1 MLIPRLDFAKHC
13 GIESRQL
20 SIYIKRNKVLVSDG
34 DMIDISNDTNNAFYE
49 KRKHK
54 SSLPKG
60 LPTVELKK
68 VPTKKVAQKK
78 EIAHPIESVDE
89 FEKIAESDSEEIG
102 NSSSSDIDD
111 EIQESHADLEK
122 RKVYLGNKLLEER
135 IEIERVKK
143 DKLHGLVV
151 PTQLVSVVFT
161 QHSKNIASEFK
172 NGADDWIIRIEK
184 KLDLSRDDVAKLR
197 GELVDVINK
206 SVKKSVETSKKQ
218 IYSIVRQYK
227 EVRSKGER
235 K

>member
-1 MLIPRLDFAKHC
+1 MTFVI
-13 GIESRQL
+13 
-20 SIYIKRNKVLVSDG
+20 
-34 DMIDISNDTNNAFYE
+34 
-49 KRKHK
+49 
-54 SSLPKG
+54 
-60 LPTVELKK
+60 LK
-68 VPTKKVAQKK
+68 
-78 EIAHPIESVDE
+78 IL
-89 FEKIAESDSEEIG
+89 G
-102 NSSSSDIDD
+102 NFDD

-184 KLDLSRDDVAKLR
+184 KLDLSRDDVAKIR

-206 SVKKSVETSKKQ
+206 SVKKSVDTSKRQ

>member
-54 SSLPKG
+54 SKLAKD
-60 LPTVELKK
+60 LPTVELKN
-68 VPTKKVAQKK
+68 VPTKKEK
-78 EIAHPIESVDE
+78 EVKQNVIELENDNFDSIAN
-89 FEKIAESDSEEIG
+89 SDISDNVGISNGDEEI
-102 NSSSSDIDD
+102 
-111 EIQESHADLEK
+111 EESYADLEK

-151 PTQLVSVVFT
+151 PTQLVGVVFT

-184 KLDLSRDDVAKLR
+184 KLNLSREEVASLR
-197 GELVDVINK
+197 GGLVDVINK

>member
-20 SIYIKRNKVLVSDG
+20 SIYISRKKVLISEN
-34 DMIDISNDTNNAFYE
+34 DMIDISNETNNAFYE

-54 SSLPKG
+54 SKFKSN

-68 VPTKKVAQKK
+68 VAPKKVAPKK
-78 EIAHPIESVDE
+78 EIAPPIESVDE

-184 KLDLSRDDVAKLR
+184 KLNLSREEVASLR
-197 GELVDVINK
+197 GGLVDVINK